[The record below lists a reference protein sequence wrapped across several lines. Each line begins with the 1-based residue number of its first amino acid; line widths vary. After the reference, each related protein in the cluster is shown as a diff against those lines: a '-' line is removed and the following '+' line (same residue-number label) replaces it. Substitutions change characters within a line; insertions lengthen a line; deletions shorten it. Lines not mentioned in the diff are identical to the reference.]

1 MVNRIYI
8 MVRCPKIECP
18 RSILYC
24 YECDNMK
31 DINDEILTCDW
42 DDKNKLIK

>member
-1 MVNRIYI
+1 MVDINI
-8 MVRCPKIECP
+8 MVKCQKIGCP

-31 DINDEILTCDW
+31 EINHTTLKCGWNET
-42 DDKNKLIK
+42 